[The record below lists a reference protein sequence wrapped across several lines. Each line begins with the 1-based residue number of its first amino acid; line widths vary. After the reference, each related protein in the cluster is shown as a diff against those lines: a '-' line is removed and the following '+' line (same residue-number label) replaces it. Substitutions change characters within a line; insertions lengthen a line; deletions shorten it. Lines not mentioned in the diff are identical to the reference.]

1 MDSNGCLNSAELV
14 RFRES
19 QYGEDDKT
27 TIEEHLQECPRCS
40 HNVQLLEG
48 VVSLLAGGKQK
59 MSQSDKQEKT
69 TLCLTPEMTY
79 RYLERDIDEEER
91 VRVESH
97 LDDCSSCYEAMVS
110 LLKNSLTPATELEKN
125 TIRQLTSV
133 SPERQVSQLLSYVE
147 TDSKIQSD
155 KVLVKGFWERLK
167 RFFRFPDTAAPGWRS
182 PALASL
188 ALLLL
193 SIGVYQGLRFYNRSW
208 PLTEA
213 EQLLRQNYRVY
224 MKDTARLSGGYRSSG
239 VAALMSDEGADKR
252 PETSYSGQ
260 ALALAQKAA
269 TKGANPDEIRQ
280 IEAQVYII
288 QNEYAKAESLY
299 QQIEGPESRSAPLL
313 NDQGVLRFGQK
324 DWEKAQEYFE
334 ASLKAD
340 PNLRE
345 AWYNLALV
353 KAQRGDSQG
362 ASTALDRYLTLETDE
377 GWRNAALEFKKRLQS
392 R

>member
-14 RFRES
+14 RFREG
-19 QYGEDDKT
+19 QYSEGDKA
-27 TIEEHLQECPRCS
+27 TIEKHLQECRRCS
-40 HNVQLLEG
+40 HNIQLLEG
-48 VVSLLAGGKQK
+48 VSSLLAGGKQK
-59 MSQSDKQEKT
+59 MGQSNEHERT

-91 VRVESH
+91 VRVENH
-97 LDDCSSCYEAMVS
+97 LDECFSCYEAMVS

-125 TIRQLTSV
+125 AIHQLTRV
-133 SPERQVSQLLSYVE
+133 TPERQVSQLLSYVE
-147 TDSKIQSD
+147 TDSKIQRD
-155 KVLVKGFWERLK
+155 EVLVKGFWERLK
-167 RFFRFPDTAAPGWRS
+167 LFFRFPETVAIGWRS

-193 SIGVYQGLRFYNRSW
+193 SIGIYQGLRFYNRSW

-213 EQLLRQNYRVY
+213 EQLLQQNYRVY
-224 MKDTARLSGGYRSSG
+224 MKDTARLSGGYHSTG
-239 VAALMSDEGADKR
+239 VGALMSGEEADRK
-252 PETSYSGQ
+252 PETSFSGQ

-269 TKGANPDEIRQ
+269 TKGANPDKIRQ

-288 QNEYAKAESLY
+288 QNEYAKADSLY

-313 NDQGVLRFGQK
+313 NDQGVLRFAQQ

-334 ASLKAD
+334 ASLKVD

-353 KAQRGDSQG
+353 KAQRGDLRG
-362 ASTALDRYLTLETDE
+362 ASSALGRYLKLETDE
-377 GWRNAALEFKKRLQS
+377 GWRNAGLEFQKRLQS